1 MMKASLSQ
9 LKSLYEASSWPQR
22 VAFIGTS
29 LAGLTLLLFLATPNS
44 EEEYRTL
51 CGDIDDKTSVV
62 AIADDLEKA
71 GIFYRIGNGGH
82 SIEVREKDLSRAL
95 GLVVQTTPRAPGKQ
109 SSMANIFA
117 GPIISSPRNRQGA
130 EIRRR
135 EDELAHTISLYGSV
149 RRTRVLITPAD
160 NRIFSRKRK
169 EARAAVFLQLVP
181 GKRLTRGKVQAIR
194 DLVANSVQ
202 GLRKEN
208 ITIADS
214 SGTDYEDLLEREE
227 SERAKAELELQEKVE
242 ALLAQKIVAHLSAM
256 FGKDNVSVAVSAHVD
271 LSTKKKTY
279 VGYVG
284 RSKKGVQMVS
294 LSTASRRPYS
304 RSRKRSRKG
313 RRKRSIFDSVTS
325 LCVAIFVD
333 SKLFA
338 KGGIPDNLK
347 DAVLANIK
355 TVARLNEERGDKISV
370 QAVPFQRATSQSKVK
385 PPVCNVP
392 LSTSAR
398 TDRLTLTSSVSSW
411 TVGGPTLLALLT
423 LLYLVV
429 RRRQAMTKKMEA
441 DATAMS
447 GVFNVNVH
455 SVTNCS
461 LDDWHSTTVNDDLV
475 RGTAEQDPEVVAR
488 LIRTIRLDENE
499 DIEY

>member
-9 LKSLYEASSWPQR
+9 LKSLWEAFSWRQR
-22 VAFIGTS
+22 VAFVGTS

-44 EEEYRTL
+44 EEEYCTL
-51 CGDIDDKTSVV
+51 CGDIDDKASVV

-71 GIFYRIGNGGH
+71 GLTYRIANGGH
-82 SIEVREKDLSRAL
+82 SIEVRSKDHSRAL
-95 GLVVQTTPRAPGKQ
+95 GLVVQTPQRSSGNQ
-109 SSMANIFA
+109 DSMANIFS
-117 GPIISSPRNRQGA
+117 GPLLSSPRHRQDA
-130 EIRRR
+130 VTRRR
-135 EDELAHTISLYGSV
+135 EDELAHTISLYASV
-149 RRTRVLITPAD
+149 RRSRVLITPAD

-181 GKRLTRGKVQAIR
+181 GKSLSRGKVQAIR

-214 SGTDYEDLLEREE
+214 SGTDYEDLLQREQ
-227 SERAKAELELQEKVE
+227 SERAKAELELQERVE
-242 ALLAQKIVAHLSAM
+242 ALLAQKIVSHLSVM
-256 FGKDNVSVAVSAHVD
+256 FGKDNVSVAVSARVC
-271 LSTKKKTY
+271 LAAQKKTV

-284 RSKKGVQMVS
+284 RSKDNVQMVS
-294 LSTASRRPYS
+294 LSTSTRRPYS
-304 RSRKRSRKG
+304 RSTKRSRKG
-313 RRKRSIFDSVTS
+313 RQKGSIFSSVTS

-347 DAVLANIK
+347 EAVLSNIK
-355 TVARLNEERGDKISV
+355 TVARLDLERGDEISV
-370 QAVPFQRATSQSKVK
+370 QAVPFKRDASQSVDE
-385 PPVCNVP
+385 PVCNVP
-392 LSTSAR
+392 LSTKAR
-398 TDRLTLTSSVSSW
+398 SDQLNFASTVSSW
-411 TVGGPTLLALLT
+411 TVGGPTVLALLF
-423 LLYLVV
+423 LLYLLV
-429 RRRQAMTKKMEA
+429 RRRQAMTKRMEA

-461 LDDWHSTTVNDDLV
+461 LDEWAEPAMNDSLV
-475 RGTAEQDPEVVAR
+475 RGAAEQDPEVVAR
-488 LIRTIRLDENE
+488 LIRSIRLDENE
-499 DIEY
+499 DVEY